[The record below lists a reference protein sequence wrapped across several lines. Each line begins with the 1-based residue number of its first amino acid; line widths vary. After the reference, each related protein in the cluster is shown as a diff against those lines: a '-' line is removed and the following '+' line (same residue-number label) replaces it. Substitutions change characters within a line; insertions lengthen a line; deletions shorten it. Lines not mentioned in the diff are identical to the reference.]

1 MQVRSGKTRSLVFSM
16 LTLVITGAGVMWRMR
31 QAGGESISLDRLAV
45 FWLLAGLIL
54 AGLAFYNALR
64 PRELSIYEVEFD
76 DDITSFCP
84 HCSTLVGKQDR
95 YCHGCGHLL

>member
-1 MQVRSGKTRSLVFSM
+1 MQVQSRRIRSLAFGM
-16 LTLVITGAGVMWRMR
+16 LVLVITGAGVMWRIQ
-31 QAGGESISLDRLAV
+31 QASGESAPLDRLAV
-45 FWLLAGLIL
+45 LWLLAGLIL

-64 PRELSIYEVEFD
+64 PRGLSIYEIEIE

-95 YCHGCGHLL
+95 YCRGCGHLL